1 MIFATA
7 MLLALVGAVLA
18 DHGPNELTLGS
29 AVALELPEGAST
41 CAIKLKVPAGTAKTG
56 CKVRFRYDFA
66 ATTVNRFDK
75 ISAWVSTSG
84 KGNEWAD
91 ADAKAFE
98 GQQFEID
105 CPAGDVNVGL
115 KVTECKLCVPA
126 LGTGSSPFLLSTTI
140 IQDSVPVITVP
151 STGTEWYGSTIVV
164 PQDGTIVFKYATTT
178 ASQVAHF
185 LIDKSASS
193 AADNVQYFAGDAA
206 TTPADLIK
214 GTEAMTTTAGAG
226 ASARAQINHDVAGSY
241 QFVVVSKALTG
252 KTELTIRFRL
262 NKAPDT
268 DPKLALVE
276 PHCPQQVCSKD
287 ELKGCSQCAKNG
299 CNWCGG
305 LQSACVA
312 GECSLLTDLIDDD
325 DKCPDIKAECK
336 KLKTCTECVGKKGC
350 LYCDTGATFGFSTG
364 ECLSGVDDLGQSCNF
379 AGSTFTKTAKTVAE
393 CNGAS
398 SLIASA
404 AVLLVAVLTVF

>member
-1 MIFATA
+1 

-66 ATTVNRFDK
+66 ATTLNRFDK

-84 KGNEWAD
+84 KGNEWAE
-91 ADAKAFE
+91 ADAKSFTD
-98 GQQFEID
+98 QQFEID

-126 LGTGSSPFLLSTTI
+126 LSTGSSPFWLSTTI

-164 PQDGTIVFKYATTT
+164 PPDGTIVFKYATTT

-193 AADNVQYFAGDAA
+193 SADNVQYFAGDAA

-214 GTEAMTTTAGAG
+214 GTEAMTTTAGTG